1 MLDPEP
7 FGFEVERDG
16 DGGEK
21 LRVLYSRPNDR
32 FFQLQESLSETSTFI
47 GDQILKGKQDFHSLR
62 QDSLTFV
69 IYTHCRDLGLHR
81 NRARPHFHPPA
92 LSTSLQKPAEKQE

>member
-47 GDQILKGKQDFHSLR
+47 GD
-62 QDSLTFV
+62 
-69 IYTHCRDLGLHR
+69 
-81 NRARPHFHPPA
+81 
-92 LSTSLQKPAEKQE
+92 